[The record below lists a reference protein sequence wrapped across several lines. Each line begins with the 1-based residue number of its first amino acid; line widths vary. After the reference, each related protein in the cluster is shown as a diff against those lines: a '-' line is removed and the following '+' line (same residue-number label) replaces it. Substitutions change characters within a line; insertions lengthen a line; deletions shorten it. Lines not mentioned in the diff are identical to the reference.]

1 MPELTYLEAIN
12 AALHDEMEADPR
24 VFCLGEDVGRQ
35 GGAFGATKGLQQ
47 RFGVMRT
54 IDTPVAE
61 AGIAGVAV
69 GAAMAGQ
76 RPVAE
81 MQFGDFVSIAFDQ
94 LVTCA
99 AKMHYRIG
107 WAVPMVV
114 RCPNGGGVGGGPY
127 HSENVEA
134 WFHHHAG
141 LKIVCPATAADAY
154 GLLRA
159 AIQDPNPVVF
169 CEHKFLYRR
178 EKGEV
183 ATGTDGLVGT
193 IGEAQVVRPGDD
205 LSIITYASTMRLSL
219 SVADTLAAEGTSA
232 EVVDLR
238 TLIPLD
244 VDTILTVGAKD
255 RQGADRARGQP
266 HRRLRRRGGRGRVA
280 AGVRAPRRP
289 GDPGGG
295 DRHADPVHARARARV
310 PADGGGHPPRGPRSG
325 RVLIRTGLSPFPAK
339 ICWT

>member
-47 RFGVMRT
+47 RFGVVRT

-107 WAVPMVV
+107 WAVPMVM

-183 ATGTDGLVGT
+183 AIGADGLVGT
-193 IGEAQVVRPGDD
+193 IGEARVARPGDD
-205 LSIITYASTMRLSL
+205 ISIITYASTMRLSL

-244 VDTILTVGAKD
+244 IDTILASVQKTGKALIVHEDNLTGGFGAEVAALVSQQAFEHLD
-255 RQGADRARGQP
+255 AP
-266 HRRLRRRGGRGRVA
+266 VTRVA
-280 AGVRAPRRP
+280 AIDTPIPFTPVLEREYLPTEEDILRA
-289 GDPGGG
+289 
-295 DRHADPVHARARARV
+295 ARDLAAY
-310 PADGGGHPPRGPRSG
+310 
-325 RVLIRTGLSPFPAK
+325 
-339 ICWT
+339 